1 MSISGVGALTFDVF
15 GTVVDWRT
23 SIAREC
29 AVLGRAKGID
39 LDWSTFADDWRALYQ
54 PAMERVR
61 SGEIAWCK
69 LDDLHRMNLDELLAR
84 HGVDGLS
91 EEEID
96 HLNRAWHRLDPWP
109 DALAGLIRLKRK
121 FVLATL
127 SNGNVSL
134 LVNMAKR
141 AGLPWDAVLGAET
154 AGAYKPQPEA
164 YLSTAELLGCLP
176 GQCMMVA
183 AHNGD
188 LVAASALGMKTA
200 FILRPTE
207 YGPDQNTD
215 LAPEGNWDIVAGDFI
230 ELAKR
235 LGC

>member
-1 MSISGVGALTFDVF
+1 VSGNTVRALTFDVF

-23 SIAREC
+23 GIAREG
-29 AVLGRAKGID
+29 AELGRAKGID
-39 LDWSTFADDWRALYQ
+39 LDWHAFADDWRALYQ

-69 LDDLHRMNLDELLAR
+69 LDDLHRLNLDELLTR
-84 HGVDGLS
+84 HEVDGLA
-91 EEEID
+91 EVETE

-109 DALAGLIRLKRK
+109 DAIAGLTRLKRNY
-121 FVLATL
+121 VLATL

-154 AGAYKPQPEA
+154 AGAYKPQPQA
-164 YLSTAELLGCLP
+164 YLKTAEMLDLEP
-176 GQCMMVA
+176 EQCMMVA

-188 LVAASALGMKTA
+188 LAAASALGMKTA
-200 FILRPTE
+200 FVRRPTE
-207 YGPDQNTD
+207 YGPAQTTNLEPQGAWDIDAEDFLD
-215 LAPEGNWDIVAGDFI
+215 LAD
-230 ELAKR
+230 R